1 MVAGSPSTAFARG
14 TARAQESDGTLRTY
28 HQVVIRVVDHHA
40 VYITSANGK
49 DTLMVHKSA
58 CTTVGK
64 LERCL
69 PYRITLL
76 KSGVPH
82 RIDLQRG
89 TEYLNRTDTVQ
100 VLPHSS
106 MQVPAHALLLS
117 LLTAHG
123 TTISVSGTID
133 GYVQ

>member
-1 MVAGSPSTAFARG
+1 MVTNLPSTAFARG
-14 TARAQESDGTLRTY
+14 TARAQESDGTIRTY
-28 HQVVIRVVDHHA
+28 HQVFIRIVDHHA
-40 VYITSANGK
+40 VYITSADGR

-58 CTTVGK
+58 CTTAGQ

-89 TEYLNRTDTVQ
+89 IEYLNRTDTGQ

-106 MQVPAHALLLS
+106 MRVPAHALLLS

-133 GYVQ
+133 GFVR